1 MSTMNNLKEF
11 EDFTREMSHIP
22 IYLRNVSEEEILQNP
37 LFFHISKYPA
47 LQCIDVYKFIMQ
59 GSCGW
64 THMTSFGNEKHLKDY
79 LVKELENAEEMHSF
93 DTLFELLNE
102 ETRLGRVNL
111 RAWKKHFGN
120 EADLLWDLMQK
131 AEETTPKTTKIFR
144 EKWKQLTEWVREGKI
159 TFPEGVLESV
169 ERWLNIVMEISEKY
183 ELASEIPLV
192 SHSPM
197 FRNYYKPSYRLA
209 KEIDLFNETF

>member
-1 MSTMNNLKEF
+1 MDNLKEF
-11 EDFTREMSHIP
+11 EDFIREMSHLP

-64 THMTSFGNEKHLKDY
+64 SHMSSFGDEKHLKDY
-79 LVKELENAEEMHSF
+79 LIKEFEEAEEMQSI
-93 DTLFELLNE
+93 DAVFELLNE

-111 RAWKKHFGN
+111 RAWKKHIGN
-120 EADLLWDLMQK
+120 EVDLLWDLMKK
-131 AEETTPKTTKIFR
+131 ADETTPKTTKIFR
-144 EKWKQLTEWVREGKI
+144 EKWKQLLDWVKERKI
-159 TFPEGVLESV
+159 TFPEGAFETVD
-169 ERWLNIVMEISEKY
+169 RWLSIVMEIADKY

-192 SHSPM
+192 SHSPK
-197 FRNYYKPSYRLA
+197 FRKNYKPSYRLV